1 MSIDTAVDGDPG
13 SCRRTARKLRDLH
26 GELAEARSYLD
37 GQAHLAAAHFDGLSG
52 DAYRTRCAAVGETVA
67 AAADSSRGLAG
78 ALDEYA
84 DGLDEVLAVMA
95 DARELARRELV
106 LHGHTIPTPG
116 GYATDR
122 QRHVYRTV
130 AALVEAARRHEARL
144 RDAWISAI
152 ARFAV
157 GPVEDLCLP
166 EVTSPLGA
174 VPGRVVSR
182 LVAGAPRTS
191 TSVPT
196 APGGVASR
204 LVAGAPRTSTSVS
217 HAPGGVVSRLVA
229 GAPRTSTSVPTVAA
243 PDSVWVPWGGG
254 DAA

>member
-1 MSIDTAVDGDPG
+1 
-13 SCRRTARKLRDLH
+13 
-26 GELAEARSYLD
+26 
-37 GQAHLAAAHFDGLSG
+37 
-52 DAYRTRCAAVGETVA
+52 
-67 AAADSSRGLAG
+67 
-78 ALDEYA
+78 
-84 DGLDEVLAVMA
+84 
-95 DARELARRELV
+95 V

-130 AALVEAARRHEARL
+130 AASVEAARRHEARL

-174 VPGRVVSR
+174 VPGRVVSRLVAGAPRTSTSVPTAPGGVVSR

>member
-37 GQAHLAAAHFDGLSG
+37 GQANLAATHFDGLSG

-67 AAADSSRGLAG
+67 AAADSSRGLAR

-84 DGLDEVLAVMA
+84 DGLDDVLAVMG
-95 DARELARRELV
+95 DAREVARRELV

-130 AALVEAARRHEARL
+130 AASVEAARRHEAGL
-144 RDAWISAI
+144 RDAWIGALE
-152 ARFAV
+152 RHAV

-166 EVTSPLGA
+166 EV
-174 VPGRVVSR
+174 
-182 LVAGAPRTS
+182 S
-191 TSVPT
+191 TSLAV
-196 APGGVASR
+196 
-204 LVAGAPRTSTSVS
+204 
-217 HAPGGVVSRLVA
+217 APGGVVSRLVA
-229 GAPRTSTSVPTVAA
+229 GAPRTSATVPVTSTTVVTAPSVAA

>member
-1 MSIDTAVDGDPG
+1 MSIDTAVDADPD
-13 SCRRTARKLRDLH
+13 SCRRTATKLHDLH

-52 DAYRTRCAAVGETVA
+52 DAYRTRCVAVGETVE
-67 AAADSSRGLAG
+67 AAADSSQGLAR
-78 ALDEYA
+78 ALVDYA

-95 DARELARRELV
+95 DAREVARRELV

-122 QRHVYRTV
+122 QRRAYWTV
-130 AALVEAARRHEARL
+130 AASVEAARRHEAGL
-144 RDAWISAI
+144 RDAWISAL
-152 ARFAV
+152 ARYAV

-166 EVTSPLGA
+166 DIRTPAA
-174 VPGRVVSR
+174 VAPGRVVSR

-191 TSVPT
+191 TSV
-196 APGGVASR
+196 
-204 LVAGAPRTSTSVS
+204 AGAPRTSTTTLT
-217 HAPGGVVSRLVA
+217 A
-229 GAPRTSTSVPTVAA
+229 PTVLPILAA

>member
-13 SCRRTARKLRDLH
+13 SCRRTARALHDLH
-26 GELAEARSYLD
+26 GRLAEARSYLD

-52 DAYRTRCAAVGETVA
+52 DAYRTRCAAVGETVD
-67 AAADSSRGLAG
+67 AAADSSRGWAR
-78 ALDEYA
+78 ALNEYA

-95 DARELARRELV
+95 DAREVARRELV

-122 QRHVYRTV
+122 QWRVYRTV
-130 AALVEAARRHEARL
+130 AASVQAARRDEARL
-144 RDAWISAI
+144 RDAWLSAL
-152 ARFAV
+152 AHYAV

-166 EVTSPLGA
+166 EVTTPLTRGSWC
-174 VPGRVVSR
+174 GWSR
-182 LVAGAPRTS
+182 GSAPARL
-191 TSVPT
+191 
-196 APGGVASR
+196 APQ
-204 LVAGAPRTSTSVS
+204 PPS
-217 HAPGGVVSRLVA
+217 HDLDHVLPIVL
-229 GAPRTSTSVPTVAA
+229 P

>member
-13 SCRRTARKLRDLH
+13 SCRRTARKLHDLH
-26 GELAEARSYLD
+26 GELAEARSYLV

-52 DAYRTRCAAVGETVA
+52 DAYRTRCAAVGEAVE
-67 AAADSSRGLAG
+67 AAADSSRGLAR

-84 DGLDEVLAVMA
+84 DGIDEVLAVMA
-95 DARELARRELV
+95 DAREVARRDLV
-106 LHGHTIPTPG
+106 LHGQTIPTPG

-122 QRHVYRTV
+122 QRRVYRTV
-130 AALVEAARRHEARL
+130 AASVQAARRDEARL
-144 RDAWISAI
+144 RDAWLSAL
-152 ARFAV
+152 ARYAV

-166 EVTSPLGA
+166 EVTTATTLPE
-174 VPGRVVSR
+174 PRERVVSR

-191 TSVPT
+191 TTLPF
-196 APGGVASR
+196 APG
-204 LVAGAPRTSTSVS
+204 TST
-217 HAPGGVVSRLVA
+217 
-229 GAPRTSTSVPTVAA
+229 TVLPIVLP